1 MERRKKQNNRGMS
14 SVLMVCI
21 KNWIQTRLAMATTV
35 RPNVRYTKMM
45 HNEICNCF
53 LIHFLLK
60 KMHADTFSHMMMS
73 VLCACDKWQTATSKR
88 HKLHGFMSAWTSGHA
103 IIYISQRCAHDN
115 VNSLVKYTDVLHIF
129 VLGLNYVFKCV
140 AGSPVPAAPRLNLPH
155 I

>member
-1 MERRKKQNNRGMS
+1 MKRIKNNRGMS
-14 SVLMVCI
+14 SVLMVYI
-21 KNWIQTRLAMATTV
+21 KKTQYRRLAMATTV
-35 RPNVRYTKMM
+35 KANVRYTKMM

-60 KMHADTFSHMMMS
+60 KMHADTFSHMMS

-103 IIYISQRCAHDN
+103 ITYISQRCAHDN

-140 AGSPVPAAPRLNLPH
+140 AGSPVSTAPRLNLPH